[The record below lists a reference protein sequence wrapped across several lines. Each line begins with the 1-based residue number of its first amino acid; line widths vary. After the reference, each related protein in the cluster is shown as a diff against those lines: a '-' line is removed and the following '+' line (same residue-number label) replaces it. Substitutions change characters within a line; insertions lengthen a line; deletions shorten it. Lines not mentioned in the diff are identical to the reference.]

1 MKDSKT
7 FKERVKETI
16 IRAAENYKNYFVE
29 YDYLLCS
36 EAFMKNKYYII
47 KGEKSNFKHLTGV
60 LLVSNTAE
68 KFYDKSL
75 DGTLEETDFEIV
87 KDVNDKFTKGTIRRK
102 ISVIEDAV
110 KIFEKTTFV
119 EEDFE
124 KNNIKC
130 SIATEDSCSTIG
142 FTSTGSV
149 VRPKTLLKGDQL
161 DKNKAKCVELV
172 LRRKRNE
179 KYFNEIVIGD
189 KNAIDKYENI
199 VLGLVDDSLFDNIK

>member
-1 MKDSKT
+1 MKNSKT

-16 IRAAENYKNYFVE
+16 IRAAENYQNYFVE
-29 YDYLLCS
+29 YDYLICS
-36 EAFMKNKYYII
+36 EAFVKNKYYII
-47 KGEKSNFKHLTGV
+47 KGEKTNFKHLTGV
-60 LLVSNTAE
+60 LLVSDTAE

-102 ISVIEDAV
+102 ISVIEDAT

-149 VRPKTLLKGDQL
+149 VRPKTLLKGNQL

-179 KYFNEIVIGD
+179 NYFNEIVIGD
-189 KNAIDKYENI
+189 KNSINKYKNI
-199 VLGLVDDSLFDNIK
+199 LSGLVDGSLFDNIK